1 MGIYINPAIKQLKDQ
16 QVRYAPRQVRL
27 EQIGRAESLMAEL
40 QTEQEYEYNKLQT
53 RITDHKSEAYPDLKI
68 EGKVAVHDLAK
79 FVEDLSDSVDLTP
92 GELEEPTITVEEL
105 SERFQ
110 VSTKTVDRWRTRGL
124 VGRKLK
130 VGSRKRVV
138 FLKSSVDRFVKENA
152 REIRRSSRFSQLTAQ
167 DRLEIIERARKMAGH
182 GACLSEISKRLAKK
196 MGRSVETIRYTLK
209 NHDRDYPESAVFP
222 HARGPLTDEK
232 RREIFHKHQRGTSV
246 NELARQYCR
255 TRSSIHRIVN
265 EVRAERIM
273 EVSLDFI
280 DSDEFHQKGAD
291 RVILE
296 ADAPVAERAEP
307 KQKVPPGLPAYLAS
321 LYELPL
327 LTRAQEQYYFR
338 KMNYLKFKA
347 QELREDL
354 NTDRPSARLM
364 TKIEDL
370 IREAVA
376 VKNFLIRSNLRLV
389 VSIAKRHFKPQANF
403 FEMVSDGNMSLIRAI
418 EKFDYS
424 QGNKFSTYAT
434 WAIMKN
440 YARSIPTELKQL
452 DRYRTGHDELF
463 SQSTDARDNPF
474 RQELNQQHQHSAIMS
489 ILGQLDPRE
498 RDIILH
504 RFGLNKGTEPETL
517 EQVGHRFGVTKER
530 IRQIESRALSKLKK
544 IAVEEKLEI
553 PGV

>member
-1 MGIYINPAIKQLKDQ
+1 MGHYFNPAIKQLKEQ
-16 QVRYAPRQVRL
+16 QVRYAPRKVRI
-27 EQIGRAESLMAEL
+27 EQIERAEQLLGEIEPDSQYDYTTL
-40 QTEQEYEYNKLQT
+40 QN
-53 RITDHKSEAYPDLKI
+53 RITDLKSDMYPDLLI
-68 EGKVAVHDLAK
+68 DGKEALHDLSR
-79 FVEDLSDSVDLTP
+79 FVEDLSESADLT
-92 GELEEPTITVEEL
+92 LADFSEPVLTVEEL
-105 SERFQ
+105 SEKYQ
-110 VSTKTVDRWRTRGL
+110 VSTKTVDRWRARGL
-124 VGRKLK
+124 VGRKLLM
-130 VGSRKRVV
+130 GSRKRIV
-138 FLKSSVDRFVKENA
+138 FLKSSVDRFVKQNA
-152 REIRRSSRFSQLTAQ
+152 REVRRSTRFTQLSAQ
-167 DRLEIIERARKMAGH
+167 DRLQIIERARKLANY

-196 MGRSVETIRYTLK
+196 MGRSIETIRYTLK
-209 NHDRDYPESAVFP
+209 NHDRDYPESAIFP
-222 HARGPLTDEK
+222 DAQGPLTDEK
-232 RREIFHKHQRGTSV
+232 RREIYHKHQRGTAV
-246 NELARQYCR
+246 VELARQYCR

-265 EVRAERIM
+265 EVRYERIM
-273 EVSLDFI
+273 EVSLDYI
-280 DSDEFHQKGAD
+280 DSEEFHQKYAD
-291 RVILE
+291 RDILE
-296 ADAPVAERAEP
+296 TVPPVSDRPEAR
-307 KQKVPPGLPAYLAS
+307 QKIPPGLPAYLAS

-327 LTRAQEQYYFR
+327 LTREQEGYYFR

-347 QELREDL
+347 SRLRDQLGAEQ
-354 NTDRPSARLM
+354 PSAKLM
-364 TKIEDL
+364 GEIEVL
-370 IREAVA
+370 VREAVS

-418 EKFDYS
+418 EKFDYT

-474 RQELNQQHQHSAIMS
+474 RQEMNQQHQHSALMG

-504 RFGLNKGTEPETL
+504 RYGLNQGTEPETL

>member
-27 EQIGRAESLMAEL
+27 EQINRAERLLTEL
-40 QTEQEYEYNKLQT
+40 DSDQEYEYNKLQT
-53 RITDHKSEAYPDLKI
+53 RITDHKSQTYPDLRI
-68 EGKVAVHDLAK
+68 EGKVALHDLTK

-92 GELEEPTITVEEL
+92 DELAEPTVTVEEL

-110 VSTKTVDRWRTRGL
+110 VSTKTVDRWRARGL

-232 RREIFHKHQRGTSV
+232 RREIYHKHQRGTSV

-280 DSDEFHQKGAD
+280 DSEEFHQKNAD

-296 ADAPVAERAEP
+296 ADAPVSERAEP

-327 LTRAQEQYYFR
+327 LTRAQEGYYFR

-347 QELREDL
+347 QELRDQL
-354 NTDRPSARLM
+354 NIERPSAKLM
-364 TKIEDL
+364 SKIEEL
-370 IREAVA
+370 VREAVS

-504 RFGLNKGTEPETL
+504 RFGLNQGTEPETL